1 MSITLRWFAA
11 GLMLGLVG
19 SWAGLSLWRS
29 SQERPTTITP
39 ERTAE
44 YLHAVIE
51 AARTNYAENIVNRLQ
66 DQDVVH
72 ATEHWKQE
80 KGLPLPAQFLMDNG
94 RLVAQ
99 KDLRLSY
106 RLASLTPIYVW
117 NGPNTD
123 LERRGLE
130 AIAKNPD
137 RPFTGY
143 IKTGKGR
150 FFKAVYADRAVSQ
163 SCVSCHNSHPNSP
176 RRDFKLD
183 DVMGGIIISIP
194 LED

>member
-1 MSITLRWFAA
+1 MRITLRWFVA
-11 GLMLGLVG
+11 GLLLGLLG
-19 SWAGLSLWRS
+19 SWIGFSLWRNT
-29 SQERPTTITP
+29 QERPATIMP
-39 ERTAE
+39 ERAAE

-51 AARTNYAENIVNRLQ
+51 AVRTNYAENIVNRLQ
-66 DQDVVH
+66 DQDIIH

-117 NGPNTD
+117 NGPNSD
-123 LERRGLE
+123 LERKGLE

-143 IKTGKGR
+143 VKTAKGR

-163 SCVSCHNSHPNSP
+163 SCVSCHNTHPNSP

>member
-1 MSITLRWFAA
+1 MRITLRWFVA
-11 GLMLGLVG
+11 GLLLGLLG
-19 SWAGLSLWRS
+19 SWAGFGLWRS
-29 SQERPTTITP
+29 SQAQPTMVTP

-51 AARTNYAENIVNRLQ
+51 AVRTNYAESIVNRLQ
-66 DQDVVH
+66 DQDIIH

-99 KDLRLSY
+99 KDLQLSY

-117 NGPNTD
+117 NGPNSD
-123 LERRGLE
+123 LERKGLE
-130 AIAKNPD
+130 TIAKNPD

-143 IKTGKGR
+143 VRTAKGR
-150 FFKAVYADRAVSQ
+150 FLKAVYADRAVSQ
-163 SCVSCHNSHPNSP
+163 SCVSCHNTHPNSP
-176 RRDFKLD
+176 RRDFKLN
-183 DVMGGIIISIP
+183 DVMGGLIISIP

>member
-1 MSITLRWFAA
+1 MRITLRWFVA
-11 GLMLGLVG
+11 GLVLGLLS
-19 SWAGLSLWRS
+19 SWAGSSLWRS
-29 SQERPTTITP
+29 SQAQPTTVTP

-51 AARTNYAENIVNRLQ
+51 AVRTNYAESIVNRLQ
-66 DQDVVH
+66 DQDIIH

-99 KDLRLSY
+99 KDLQLSY

-117 NGPNTD
+117 NGPNSD
-123 LERRGLE
+123 LERKGLE

-143 IKTGKGR
+143 VRTAKGR
-150 FFKAVYADRAVSQ
+150 FLKAVYADRAVSQ
-163 SCVSCHNSHPNSP
+163 SCVSCHNTHPNSP
-176 RRDFKLD
+176 RRDFKLN
-183 DVMGGIIISIP
+183 DVMGGLIISIP